1 LRYGN
6 AAGFVELLG
15 KESIRFFRAFRG
27 RKVIAALK
35 INGISL
41 STGTNSRNSI
51 ALLHVIAFGKLK
63 TANEVGAF
71 LYDLAHWAHHLIS
84 HPRAAFFVQQVH
96 VNAMILDRGM
106 DTTGM
111 ETRPKERT
119 PLPRASQSNPV
130 SLDTWMQAKPKC
142 AEHHQEIRNEYHR

>member
-1 LRYGN
+1 LARP
-6 AAGFVELLG
+6 
-15 KESIRFFRAFRG
+15 RG
-27 RKVIAALK
+27 SPAPH
-35 INGISL
+35 GD
-41 STGTNSRNSI
+41 
-51 ALLHVIAFGKLK
+51 LHLIAFGKLK

-71 LYDLAHWAHHLIS
+71 LYDLAHWAHHLIW
-84 HPRAAFFVQQVH
+84 HPRAALFVQQVH
-96 VNAMILDRGM
+96 VNALILDCGI

-130 SLDTWMQAKPKC
+130 SLDSWMQPKPKC